1 MALRNKYKLRQT
13 KNFAQYI
20 YNQDNWARTFFFSE
34 NLFTILSRY
43 IWLWRFA
50 LSWYLCI
57 SEKQAY
63 VKEKESRTAAEN
75 REQFRPWTQNFKSFQ
90 ESFETH
96 GLQRLH
102 TQNTAAGSN
111 VLCWTV
117 FRGNTLLQLRLYS
130 KLFTGSCG
138 KLLLYG
144 SVVWFLYSFT
154 VSPHIILYAIS
165 SALLI

>member
-1 MALRNKYKLRQT
+1 MRPAWLQ
-13 KNFAQYI
+13 
-20 YNQDNWARTFFFSE
+20 RT
-34 NLFTILSRY
+34 
-43 IWLWRFA
+43 
-50 LSWYLCI
+50 
-57 SEKQAY
+57 
-63 VKEKESRTAAEN
+63 ESSSGHGLKTS
-75 REQFRPWTQNFKSFQ
+75 KSFQ

-117 FRGNTLLQLRLYS
+117 FRGNVLLQLWLYS

-138 KLLLYG
+138 KLLLYC

-154 VSPHIILYAIS
+154 VSPHIICDLFNFANLTNITAIKILHYIS
-165 SALLI
+165 PGHHLVGALWPSTHYLPMNLSDSPALD